1 MKVLVKKMEKLG
13 LLKFVNIFYAIIMI
27 GLALVIPVTII
38 IIDVTLMT
46 NPTVIGLTL
55 IGLLFYGVI
64 GYLVFI
70 RPFAVYRQLP
80 EVMVE
85 TDGEFLY
92 IHGKKEAKIPIN
104 EIDYAEVDTDIPY
117 VFQPGFLREFI
128 IHIFSSNYGTVILE
142 IENFGRF
149 KMPFVADAEEV
160 SDELIGFIRE
170 KITDK

>member
-13 LLKFVNIFYAIIMI
+13 LLKFVNIFYAVIMI
-27 GLALVIPVTII
+27 ALAFVIPVTVI

-46 NPTVIGLTL
+46 NPTVIGLTV

-80 EVMVE
+80 DVLVE

-117 VFQPGFLREFI
+117 IFQPGFLREFI
-128 IHIFSSNYGTVILE
+128 IHIFSSNYGTIILE

-149 KMPFVADAEEV
+149 KMPFVADAEDV

-170 KITDK
+170 KISGK

>member
-149 KMPFVADAEEV
+149 KMPFVADAEDV

>member
-117 VFQPGFLREFI
+117 IFHPGFLREFI

-149 KMPFVADAEEV
+149 KMPFVADAEDV

>member
-1 MKVLVKKMEKLG
+1 
-13 LLKFVNIFYAIIMI
+13 MI
-27 GLALVIPVTII
+27 GLAFVIPVTII

-117 VFQPGFLREFI
+117 IFQPGLLREFI

-149 KMPFVADAEEV
+149 KMPFVADAEDV

>member
-46 NPTVIGLTL
+46 NLTVIGLTL

-117 VFQPGFLREFI
+117 IFHPGFLREFI

-149 KMPFVADAEEV
+149 KMPFVADAEDV

>member
-117 VFQPGFLREFI
+117 VFHPGFLREFI